1 MMRNKIKLVAISI
14 SFFMIFILLLKI
26 ALDIFFVN
34 ESSDLKDLA
43 TMLITAI
50 ISIMLMYLYDKSQS
64 NATYKN
70 VDSN

>member
-14 SFFMIFILLLKI
+14 GFFMLFILLLKI

-34 ESSDLKDLA
+34 ESSDLKDSA

-70 VDSN
+70 IDSN

>member
-1 MMRNKIKLVAISI
+1 MRNKIKLVAISI